1 MTLQDAQ
8 HDSPQPA
15 FPALPATPI
24 DLSEMPTNPLMPSLL
39 PTDLAPIIPDG
50 TAGIAGT
57 FAANEIIVP
66 DNSSPEDPLT
76 PPVWSDA
83 LITTPMPLARSE
95 ILAPSSAPPTYPL
108 AGPPA
113 FAPMPPLFP
122 PIPPTRN
129 KRLDAKAILAICA
142 AFLLLIISVGGL
154 LFNFAYYQPYRA
166 HTSATATAIV
176 IPTTTARAEQTSV
189 AISDHTQVA
198 QQQAT
203 TSAEQNTYTQA
214 ISGKPFLS
222 DSLKSPSANGWDE
235 GVAWQNSSCTFKNGS
250 YVVYQPN
257 VGYFLPC
264 FAENPTF
271 ISFALQVDVNV
282 LQGDSGGVI
291 FRADSSSG
299 AGYIFNVD
307 NYGNYDL
314 YKYTTK
320 STDLF
325 YGQTYDY
332 QTDQKNRLTI
342 IARGNTFFFYLNQH
356 FVDSTTDKTFG
367 EGNIGLIASDSQNA
381 TTIAYSNLKVWLLA

>member
-8 HDSPQPA
+8 YDSPQQA
-15 FPALPATPI
+15 FPSLPATPV

-39 PTDLAPIIPDG
+39 PADLAPITPDG
-50 TAGIAGT
+50 TTGIPDT

-66 DNSSPEDPLT
+66 DNSSPKDLLT
-76 PPVWSDA
+76 YPVQSGA
-83 LITTPMPLARSE
+83 LTTMPTPFARSE
-95 ILAPSSAPPTYPL
+95 MIVPYNAPPTNPL

-113 FAPMPPLFP
+113 FVPMPAPFP
-122 PIPPTRN
+122 PIPPARS
-129 KRLDAKAILAICA
+129 KRLDTKAILAICA
-142 AFLLLIISVGGL
+142 ALLLLIISVGGL

-176 IPTTTARAEQTSV
+176 IPTTTARAEQTTV

-203 TSAEQNTYTQA
+203 TSAQQNTYTQA
-214 ISGKPFLS
+214 ISGKPFLN

-235 GVAWQNSSCTFKNGS
+235 GVAWQNSSCTFKNDS

-257 VGYFLPC
+257 SGYFLPC

-271 ISFALQVDVNV
+271 ISFALQVDIHV

-307 NYGNYDL
+307 NYGNYDF

-320 STDLF
+320 STDLL

-342 IARGNTFFFYLNQH
+342 IARGNTFFFYVNQH
-356 FVDSTTDKTFG
+356 FIDSTTDKTFG
-367 EGNIGLIASDSQNA
+367 EGSIGLVADDSQNA
-381 TTIAYSNLKVWLLA
+381 TTVAYSNLKVWLLS